1 MEFSCQPP
9 NNRVSPARG
18 FDAATRIFNQAPANE
33 FGATGAD
40 AGFGLGWN
48 PRIKPP
54 ILLLK
59 ALVVH
64 WPTARYKS
72 PHDVVLFYSNLDNR
86 FRSLAARLG
95 VGVSCVCFD
104 WFHNLNPPRL
114 VFRLFR
120 PSPRQWQARGKGLM
134 LLLFA
139 VPVRPKIGRS
149 KQDAAKGHK
158 TLLGGLGQVV

>member
-18 FDAATRIFNQAPANE
+18 FDAATRIHDQALADE
-33 FGATGAD
+33 FGAAGTD

-48 PRIKPP
+48 PRIKLT

-64 WPTARYKS
+64 RPAARHES
-72 PHDVVLFYSNLDNR
+72 PHDVVLLFSNLYNR
-86 FRSLAARLG
+86 FRSLAARLR
-95 VGVSCVCFD
+95 VGVSRVCFD

-114 VFRLFR
+114 VF
-120 PSPRQWQARGKGLM
+120 SVVQADGPDKGRRGEMG
-134 LLLFA
+134 
-139 VPVRPKIGRS
+139 
-149 KQDAAKGHK
+149 
-158 TLLGGLGQVV
+158 